1 MLITEIKNRIG
12 ILTLNRQEKRNA
24 LSPELIE
31 ALKSKLIE
39 WKNDENIKVIILKA
53 NGDAFCAGADL
64 AYLQKLQTNTFEENI
79 EDSTELMELFS
90 MIYHYPK
97 VIISEI
103 QGAALAGGC
112 GLATVTDF
120 SFASEKATFG
130 YTEAR
135 IGFIPAIVMIFLL
148 RKIGEG
154 RAKELLLSA
163 NIIDAEQAFYY
174 GLINKVLPHENL
186 EEYVLNYAQNL
197 CDQNSAISM
206 KLTKLMINNVHE
218 MPIETALKY
227 AAEENARARMTND
240 CKVGIESFLNKQ
252 KPIW

>member
-1 MLITEIKNRIG
+1 MLITEIKNKIG

-24 LSPELIE
+24 LSPELVE
-31 ALKSKLIE
+31 ALKAKFNE
-39 WKNDENIKVIILKA
+39 WRNDDNIKVIILKA

-64 AYLQKLQTNTFEENI
+64 EYLQNLQNNTFEENI

-120 SFASEKATFG
+120 CFASEKATFG

-135 IGFIPAIVMIFLL
+135 IGFIPAIVMVFLL

-154 RAKELLLSA
+154 RAKEMLLSA
-163 NIIDAEQAFYY
+163 NIISAEHAYYY
-174 GLINKVLPHENL
+174 GLINKVIEHEKL
-186 EEYVLNYAQNL
+186 ENFVFEYAQNL
-197 CDQNSAISM
+197 CDRNSAVSM

-227 AAEENARARMTND
+227 AAEENARARMTDD
-240 CKVGIESFLNKQ
+240 CKNGIASFLNKQ